1 MRLLFPFAKRFIAG
15 INTNDSSVVFKNH
28 LDQNFKVIANLVGEK
43 IQSAEKIE
51 TICETYAELLDRF
64 SDSDFSISLKLS
76 SIGLDH
82 EYKSTVE
89 NLTKLVQ
96 SASINKQMI
105 RLDMED
111 SKYTDQ
117 TIEVCKSIYN
127 DYPGSIGITLQANLN
142 RTERDLEDLKKNGI
156 SIRLVKGAYFENDQ
170 IAITD
175 MNQIRQRFL
184 EYSQLLIADSNVKH
198 SIATHDEPILDNI
211 SLNSEMKNHRFEFL
225 YGVRRDL
232 QRRFNNSNEVG
243 LYTPFGEEWVSYTYR
258 RLKEFKNIRF
268 VAKNLIKE
276 KFFIQS

>member
-1 MRLLFPFAKRFIAG
+1 LRLLFPFAKRFIAG

-28 LDQNFKVIANLVGEK
+28 LDQNFKVIANLVGEN

-117 TIEVCKSIYN
+117 TIEVCKSIHN

-142 RTERDLEDLKKNGI
+142 RTERDLEDLKRNGI

-198 SIATHDEPILDNI
+198 SIATHDEPILDSI

-232 QRRFNNSNEVG
+232 QRKFINSNEVG
-243 LYTPFGEEWVSYTYR
+243 LYMPFGEEWVSYTYR

-276 KFFIQS
+276 K

>member
-28 LDQNFKVIANLVGEK
+28 LDQNFKVIANLVGEN

-82 EYKSTVE
+82 EYKSTME

-117 TIEVCKSIYN
+117 TIEVCKSIHN

-142 RTERDLEDLKKNGI
+142 RTERDLEDLKRNGI

-198 SIATHDEPILDNI
+198 SIATHDEPILDSI
-211 SLNSEMKNHRFEFL
+211 SLNSEMKNHCFEFL

-243 LYTPFGEEWVSYTYR
+243 LYMPFGEEWVSYTYR

-276 KFFIQS
+276 K

>member
-28 LDQNFKVIANLVGEK
+28 LDQNFKVIANLVGEN

-82 EYKSTVE
+82 EYKSTME

-117 TIEVCKSIYN
+117 TIEVCKSIHN

-142 RTERDLEDLKKNGI
+142 RTERDLEDLKRNRI

-184 EYSQLLIADSNVKH
+184 EYSKLLIADSNVKH
-198 SIATHDEPILDNI
+198 SIATHDEPILDSI

-232 QRRFNNSNEVG
+232 QRKFINSNEVG
-243 LYTPFGEEWVSYTYR
+243 LYMPFGEEWVSYTYR

-276 KFFIQS
+276 K

>member
-28 LDQNFKVIANLVGEK
+28 LDQNFKVIANLVGEN

-117 TIEVCKSIYN
+117 TIEVCKSIHN

-142 RTERDLEDLKKNGI
+142 RTERDLEDLKRNGI

-184 EYSQLLIADSNVKH
+184 EYSKLLIADSNVKH
-198 SIATHDEPILDNI
+198 SIATHDEPILDSI

-232 QRRFNNSNEVG
+232 QRRFINSNEVG
-243 LYTPFGEEWVSYTYR
+243 LYMPFGEEWVSYTYR

-276 KFFIQS
+276 K

>member
-28 LDQNFKVIANLVGEK
+28 LDQNFKVIANLVGEN

-96 SASINKQMI
+96 LASINKQMI

-117 TIEVCKSIYN
+117 TIEVCKSIHN

-142 RTERDLEDLKKNGI
+142 RTERDLEDLKRNGI

-184 EYSQLLIADSNVKH
+184 EYSKLLIADSDVKH
-198 SIATHDEPILDNI
+198 SIATHDEPVLDSI

-243 LYTPFGEEWVSYTYR
+243 LYMPFGEEWVSYTYR

-276 KFFIQS
+276 K

>member
-28 LDQNFKVIANLVGEK
+28 LDQNFKVIANLVGEN

-82 EYKSTVE
+82 EYKSTME

-96 SASINKQMI
+96 LASINKQMI

-117 TIEVCKSIYN
+117 TIEVCKSIHN

-198 SIATHDEPILDNI
+198 SIATHDEPILNSI
-211 SLNSEMKNHRFEFL
+211 SLNTEMKNHRFEFL

-243 LYTPFGEEWVSYTYR
+243 LYMPFGEEWVSYTYR

-276 KFFIQS
+276 K

>member
-15 INTNDSSVVFKNH
+15 INTNDSSLVFKNH
-28 LDQNFKVIANLVGEK
+28 LDQNFKVIANLVGEN

-82 EYKSTVE
+82 ECKSTVE

-111 SKYTDQ
+111 SRYTDQ
-117 TIEVCKSIYN
+117 TIEVCKSIHN

-142 RTERDLEDLKKNGI
+142 RTERDLEDLKRNGI
-156 SIRLVKGAYFENDQ
+156 SIRLVKGAYLENDQ

-184 EYSQLLIADSNVKH
+184 EYSKLLIADSNVKH
-198 SIATHDEPILDNI
+198 SIATHDEPILDSI

-243 LYTPFGEEWVSYTYR
+243 LYMPFGEEWVSYTYR

-276 KFFIQS
+276 K

>member
-28 LDQNFKVIANLVGEK
+28 LDQNFKVIANLVGEN

-76 SIGLDH
+76 SIGLDD
-82 EYKSTVE
+82 EYKSTME
-89 NLTKLVQ
+89 NLTKLVE
-96 SASINKQMI
+96 SASKNTQMI

-117 TIEVCKSIYN
+117 TIEVCKSIHN

-198 SIATHDEPILDNI
+198 SIATHDEPILDSI
-211 SLNSEMKNHRFEFL
+211 SLNSEMKNHCFEFL

-232 QRRFNNSNEVG
+232 QRRFINSNEVG
-243 LYTPFGEEWVSYTYR
+243 LYMPFGEEWVSYTYR

-276 KFFIQS
+276 K

>member
-28 LDQNFKVIANLVGEK
+28 LDQNFKVIANLVGEN

-117 TIEVCKSIYN
+117 TIEVCKSIHN

-142 RTERDLEDLKKNGI
+142 RTERDLEDLKRNRI

-184 EYSQLLIADSNVKH
+184 EYSKLLIADSNVKH
-198 SIATHDEPILDNI
+198 SIATHDEPILDSI

-232 QRRFNNSNEVG
+232 QRKFINSNEVG
-243 LYTPFGEEWVSYTYR
+243 LYMPFGEEWVSYTYR

-276 KFFIQS
+276 K

>member
-28 LDQNFKVIANLVGEK
+28 LDQNFKVIANLVGEN
-43 IQSAEKIE
+43 IQSVEKIE

-82 EYKSTVE
+82 EYKSTIE

-117 TIEVCKSIYN
+117 TIEVCKSIHN

-142 RTERDLEDLKKNGI
+142 RTERDLEDLKRNRI

-198 SIATHDEPILDNI
+198 SIATHDEPILDSI
-211 SLNSEMKNHRFEFL
+211 SLNSEMNNHRFEFL

-232 QRRFNNSNEVG
+232 QRRFINSNEVG
-243 LYTPFGEEWVSYTYR
+243 LYMPFGEEWVSYTYR

-276 KFFIQS
+276 K

>member
-28 LDQNFKVIANLVGEK
+28 LDQNFKVIANLVGEN
-43 IQSAEKIE
+43 IQSAEKIQ
-51 TICETYAELLDRF
+51 TICETYGELLDRF
-64 SDSDFSISLKLS
+64 SDPDFSISLKLS

-82 EYKSTVE
+82 EYKSTME

-117 TIEVCKSIYN
+117 TIEVCKSIHN

-142 RTERDLEDLKKNGI
+142 RTERDLEDLKRNGI

-198 SIATHDEPILDNI
+198 SIATHDEPILDSI

-243 LYTPFGEEWVSYTYR
+243 LYMPFGEEWVSYTYR

-276 KFFIQS
+276 K

>member
-15 INTNDSSVVFKNH
+15 INTNDSSVVFKNY
-28 LDQNFKVIANLVGEK
+28 LDQNFKVIANLVGEN
-43 IQSAEKIE
+43 IQSAEKIK

-82 EYKSTVE
+82 EYKSTME

-117 TIEVCKSIYN
+117 TIEVCKSIHN

-198 SIATHDEPILDNI
+198 SIATHDEPILDSI

-243 LYTPFGEEWVSYTYR
+243 LYMPFGEEWVSYTYR

-276 KFFIQS
+276 K

>member
-28 LDQNFKVIANLVGEK
+28 LDQNFKVIANLVGEN

-82 EYKSTVE
+82 EYKSTIE

-117 TIEVCKSIYN
+117 TIEVCKSIHN

-142 RTERDLEDLKKNGI
+142 RTERDLEDLKRNGI
-156 SIRLVKGAYFENDQ
+156 SIRLVKGAYLENDQ

-198 SIATHDEPILDNI
+198 SIATHDEPILDSI

-232 QRRFNNSNEVG
+232 QRRFINSNEVG
-243 LYTPFGEEWVSYTYR
+243 LYMPFGEEWVSYTYR

-276 KFFIQS
+276 K

>member
-28 LDQNFKVIANLVGEK
+28 LDQNFKVIANLVGEN

-117 TIEVCKSIYN
+117 TIEVCKSIHN

-198 SIATHDEPILDNI
+198 SIATHDEPILDSI
-211 SLNSEMKNHRFEFL
+211 SLNSEMNNHRFEFL

-232 QRRFNNSNEVG
+232 QRRFINSNEVG
-243 LYTPFGEEWVSYTYR
+243 LYMPFGEEWVSYTYR

-276 KFFIQS
+276 K

>member
-1 MRLLFPFAKRFIAG
+1 MRILFPFAKRFIAG

-28 LDQNFKVIANLVGEK
+28 LDQNFKVIANLVGEN
-43 IQSAEKIE
+43 IQSVEKIE
-51 TICETYAELLDRF
+51 TICETYAELLGSF

-82 EYKSTVE
+82 EYKTTMQ
-89 NLTKLVQ
+89 NLTKLVE
-96 SASINKQMI
+96 SASLNKQMI

-117 TIEVCKSIYN
+117 TIEVCKSIHN

-142 RTERDLEDLKKNGI
+142 RTERDLEDLKRNGI

-198 SIATHDEPILDNI
+198 SIATHDEPILDSI

-232 QRRFNNSNEVG
+232 QRRFINSNEVG
-243 LYTPFGEEWVSYTYR
+243 LYMPFGEEWVSYTYR

-276 KFFIQS
+276 K

>member
-28 LDQNFKVIANLVGEK
+28 LDQNFKVIANLVGEN

-96 SASINKQMI
+96 LASINKQMI

-117 TIEVCKSIYN
+117 TIEVCKSIHN

-184 EYSQLLIADSNVKH
+184 EYSQLLITDSNVKH
-198 SIATHDEPILDNI
+198 SIATHDEPILDSI

-232 QRRFNNSNEVG
+232 QRRFINSNEVG
-243 LYTPFGEEWVSYTYR
+243 LYMPFGEEWVSYTYR

-276 KFFIQS
+276 K

>member
-28 LDQNFKVIANLVGEK
+28 LDQNFKVIANLVGEN

-117 TIEVCKSIYN
+117 TIEVCKSIHN

-142 RTERDLEDLKKNGI
+142 RTERDLEDLKRNGI

-198 SIATHDEPILDNI
+198 SIATHDEPILDSI

-232 QRRFNNSNEVG
+232 QRRFINSNEVG
-243 LYTPFGEEWVSYTYR
+243 LYMPFGEEWVSYTYR

-276 KFFIQS
+276 K

>member
-28 LDQNFKVIANLVGEK
+28 LDQNFKVIANLVGEN

-82 EYKSTVE
+82 EYKSTME

-96 SASINKQMI
+96 LASINKQMI

-117 TIEVCKSIYN
+117 TIEVCKSIHN
-127 DYPGSIGITLQANLN
+127 DYPGSIGITLQANLY
-142 RTERDLEDLKKNGI
+142 RTERDLEDLKRNGI

-198 SIATHDEPILDNI
+198 SIATHDEPILNSI
-211 SLNSEMKNHRFEFL
+211 SLNTEMKNHRFEFL

-243 LYTPFGEEWVSYTYR
+243 LYMPFGEEWVSYTYR

-276 KFFIQS
+276 K

>member
-15 INTNDSSVVFKNH
+15 INTNDSSLVFKNH
-28 LDQNFKVIANLVGEK
+28 LDQNFKVIANLVGEN
-43 IQSAEKIE
+43 IQSAEKIQ
-51 TICETYAELLDRF
+51 TICETYGELLDRF
-64 SDSDFSISLKLS
+64 SDPNFSISLKLS

-82 EYKSTVE
+82 EYKITME
-89 NLTKLVQ
+89 NLTKLAR

-111 SKYTDQ
+111 SRYTDQ
-117 TIEVCKSIYN
+117 TIEVCKSIQN
-127 DYPGSIGITLQANLN
+127 DYPGSIGITLQANLY
-142 RTERDLEDLKKNGI
+142 RTERDLEELKNNGI

-184 EYSQLLIADSNVKH
+184 EYSKLLIADSNVKH
-198 SIATHDEPILDNI
+198 SIATHDEPILDSI
-211 SLNSEMKNHRFEFL
+211 SLNTEMKNHRFEFL

-232 QRRFNNSNEVG
+232 QRRFINSNEVG
-243 LYTPFGEEWVSYTYR
+243 LYMPFGEEWVSYTYR

-276 KFFIQS
+276 K

>member
-28 LDQNFKVIANLVGEK
+28 LDQNFKVIANLVGEN

-117 TIEVCKSIYN
+117 TIEVCKSIHN

-142 RTERDLEDLKKNGI
+142 RTERDLEDLKRNGI
-156 SIRLVKGAYFENDQ
+156 SIRLVKGAYLENDQ

-175 MNQIRQRFL
+175 INQIRQRFL
-184 EYSQLLIADSNVKH
+184 EYSQLLITDSNVKH
-198 SIATHDEPILDNI
+198 SIATHDQPILNSI
-211 SLNSEMKNHRFEFL
+211 SLNTEMKNHRFEFL

-243 LYTPFGEEWVSYTYR
+243 LYMPFGEEWVSYTYR

-268 VAKNLIKE
+268 VARNLIKE
-276 KFFIQS
+276 K

>member
-1 MRLLFPFAKRFIAG
+1 LRLLFPFAKRFIAG
-15 INTNDSSVVFKNH
+15 INTNDSSLVFKNH
-28 LDQNFKVIANLVGEK
+28 LDQNFKVIANLVGEN

-51 TICETYAELLDRF
+51 TICETYGELLDRF
-64 SDSDFSISLKLS
+64 SDPNFSISLKLS

-82 EYKSTVE
+82 EYKITME
-89 NLTKLVQ
+89 NLTKLVR

-111 SKYTDQ
+111 SRYTDQ
-117 TIEVCKSIYN
+117 TIEVCKSIQN
-127 DYPGSIGITLQANLN
+127 DYPGSIGITLQANLY
-142 RTERDLEDLKKNGI
+142 RTERDLEELKTNGI

-184 EYSQLLIADSNVKH
+184 EYSKLLIADSNVKH
-198 SIATHDEPILDNI
+198 SIATHDEPILDSI
-211 SLNSEMKNHRFEFL
+211 SLNTEMKNHRFEFL

-232 QRRFNNSNEVG
+232 QRRFINSNEVG
-243 LYTPFGEEWVSYTYR
+243 LYMPFGEEWVSYTYR

-276 KFFIQS
+276 K

>member
-28 LDQNFKVIANLVGEK
+28 LDQNFKVIANLVGEN

-82 EYKSTVE
+82 EYKSTIE

-117 TIEVCKSIYN
+117 TIEVCKSIHN

-142 RTERDLEDLKKNGI
+142 RTERDIEDLKKNGI

-198 SIATHDEPILDNI
+198 SIATHDEPILNSI
-211 SLNSEMKNHRFEFL
+211 SLNSEIKNHRFEFL

-232 QRRFNNSNEVG
+232 QRKFINSNEVG
-243 LYTPFGEEWVSYTYR
+243 LYMPFGEEWVSYTYR

-276 KFFIQS
+276 K

>member
-28 LDQNFKVIANLVGEK
+28 LDQNFKVIANLVGEN

-82 EYKSTVE
+82 EYKSTIE

-117 TIEVCKSIYN
+117 TIEVCKSIHN

-198 SIATHDEPILDNI
+198 SIATHDEPILNSI
-211 SLNSEMKNHRFEFL
+211 SLNTEMKNHRFEFL

-232 QRRFNNSNEVG
+232 QRRFINSNEVG
-243 LYTPFGEEWVSYTYR
+243 LYMPFGEEWVSYTYR

-276 KFFIQS
+276 K

>member
-28 LDQNFKVIANLVGEK
+28 LDQNFKVIANLVGEN

-82 EYKSTVE
+82 EYKSTME

-117 TIEVCKSIYN
+117 TIEVCKSIHN

-198 SIATHDEPILDNI
+198 SIATHDEPILDSI
-211 SLNSEMKNHRFEFL
+211 SLNSEMKNHCFEFL

-243 LYTPFGEEWVSYTYR
+243 LYMPFGEEWVSYTYR

-276 KFFIQS
+276 K

>member
-28 LDQNFKVIANLVGEK
+28 LDQNFKVIANLVGEN

-82 EYKSTVE
+82 EYKITME
-89 NLTKLVQ
+89 NLTKLVR

-117 TIEVCKSIYN
+117 TIEVCKSIHN

-184 EYSQLLIADSNVKH
+184 EYSKLLIADSNVKH

-232 QRRFNNSNEVG
+232 QRRFINSNEVG
-243 LYTPFGEEWVSYTYR
+243 LYMPFGEEWVSYTYR

-276 KFFIQS
+276 K

>member
-28 LDQNFKVIANLVGEK
+28 LDQNFKVIANLVGEN

-82 EYKSTVE
+82 EYKSTIE

-117 TIEVCKSIYN
+117 TIEVCKSIHN

-198 SIATHDEPILDNI
+198 SIATHDEPILDSI

-232 QRRFNNSNEVG
+232 QRRFINSNEVG
-243 LYTPFGEEWVSYTYR
+243 LYMPFGEEWVSYTYR

-276 KFFIQS
+276 K

>member
-28 LDQNFKVIANLVGEK
+28 LDQNFKVIANLVGEN
-43 IQSAEKIE
+43 IQSAEKIK

-82 EYKSTVE
+82 EYKSTME

-117 TIEVCKSIYN
+117 TIEVCKSIHN

-142 RTERDLEDLKKNGI
+142 RTERDLEDLKRNGI

-184 EYSQLLIADSNVKH
+184 EYSKLLIADSNVKH
-198 SIATHDEPILDNI
+198 SIATHDEPILDSI

-232 QRRFNNSNEVG
+232 QRRFINSNEVG
-243 LYTPFGEEWVSYTYR
+243 LYMPFGEEWVSYTYR

-276 KFFIQS
+276 K

>member
-28 LDQNFKVIANLVGEK
+28 LDQNFKVIANLVGEN

-82 EYKSTVE
+82 EYKSTME

-117 TIEVCKSIYN
+117 TIEVCKSIHN

-142 RTERDLEDLKKNGI
+142 RTERDLEDLKRNGI

-184 EYSQLLIADSNVKH
+184 EYSKLLIADSNVKH
-198 SIATHDEPILDNI
+198 SIATHDEPILDSI

-232 QRRFNNSNEVG
+232 QRRFINSNEVG
-243 LYTPFGEEWVSYTYR
+243 LYMPFGEEWVSYTYR

-276 KFFIQS
+276 K

>member
-28 LDQNFKVIANLVGEK
+28 LDQNFKVIANLVGEN

-51 TICETYAELLDRF
+51 TICETYAELLDSF

-82 EYKSTVE
+82 EYKTTMQ
-89 NLTKLVQ
+89 NLTKLVE
-96 SASINKQMI
+96 SASLNKQMI

-117 TIEVCKSIYN
+117 TIEVCKSIHN

-142 RTERDLEDLKKNGI
+142 RTERDLEDLKRNGI

-198 SIATHDEPILDNI
+198 SIATHDEPILDSI

-232 QRRFNNSNEVG
+232 QRRFINSNEVG
-243 LYTPFGEEWVSYTYR
+243 LYMPFGEEWVSYTYR

-276 KFFIQS
+276 K

>member
-28 LDQNFKVIANLVGEK
+28 LDQNFKVIANLVGEN
-43 IQSAEKIE
+43 IQSAEKIK

-82 EYKSTVE
+82 EYKSTME

-117 TIEVCKSIYN
+117 TIEVCKSIHN

-142 RTERDLEDLKKNGI
+142 RTERDLEDLKRNRI

-184 EYSQLLIADSNVKH
+184 KYSKLLIADSNVKH
-198 SIATHDEPILDNI
+198 SIATHDEPILDSI

-232 QRRFNNSNEVG
+232 QRRFINSNEVG
-243 LYTPFGEEWVSYTYR
+243 LYMPFGEEWVSYTYR

-276 KFFIQS
+276 K

>member
-28 LDQNFKVIANLVGEK
+28 LDQNFKVIANLVGEN

-82 EYKSTVE
+82 EYKSTME

-96 SASINKQMI
+96 LASINKQMI

-117 TIEVCKSIYN
+117 TIEVCKSIHN

-232 QRRFNNSNEVG
+232 QRRFINSNEVG
-243 LYTPFGEEWVSYTYR
+243 LYMPFGEEWVSYTYR

-276 KFFIQS
+276 K